1 MKHNLTIRRG
11 ILLLLAL
18 FGVII
23 GGTIFFTARYARN
36 TFVNGEY
43 ENAIE
48 ILTILGRQIEK
59 NLNDND
65 KGISGDPFR
74 FLQTAASVQKTQE
87 NFSFLIR
94 DSQGIVLAPAFAAG
108 KELPMTRVH
117 WLTRDKG
124 CCLAYVWEKECF
136 VVFYPMPDR
145 PLELVAVYD
154 NDYMFEEVYHTLMLF
169 AIVLS
174 AIYLILV
181 LLSWF
186 WIIPAL
192 ERTIDRKNKVP
203 REVYEKELTE
213 LGLSAKQ
220 IATIDGLYS
229 MPVEK
234 AAALC
239 PDSVGAQELLG
250 LFGALKKLALDK
262 YCVFD
267 FGIIRGLDYYTGT
280 VFEVFD
286 NAPENNRAMFG
297 GGRYDNLVGLFVKNA
312 KVSGVGF
319 GMGDVTLENFLVTH
333 GLIPEG
339 FGMGAKVLVTR
350 FDDVDAET
358 YFALS
363 AKLSDAG
370 IPNAVYL
377 GSSKKFGKQIEYA
390 VKAGFTH
397 LLVMGATELAAGIV
411 KIKDLAERT
420 ETEVPV
426 GADFDCKELAEQLGQ

>member
-59 NLNDND
+59 NLSDND

-74 FLQTAASVQKTQE
+74 FLQTAASVQKAQE

-108 KELPMTRVH
+108 KELPMTHVH

-136 VVFYPMPDR
+136 VVFYPMPDH

-192 ERTIDRKNKVP
+192 ERTIDRKNKVENELNAARRLQLKAVTQDFP
-203 REVYEKELTE
+203 RAPWFDIHAELRAMREVGGDIY
-213 LGLSAKQ
+213 
-220 IATIDGLYS
+220 
-229 MPVEK
+229 
-234 AAALC
+234 LC
-239 PDSVGAQELLG
+239 GMVG
-250 LFGALKKLALDK
+250 KKLS
-262 YCVFD
+262 
-267 FGIIRGLDYYTGT
+267 
-280 VFEVFD
+280 
-286 NAPENNRAMFG
+286 
-297 GGRYDNLVGLFVKNA
+297 FV
-312 KVSGVGF
+312 V
-319 GMGDVTLENFLVTH
+319 GDVSDKGTTAAFMMFTISSYIRSRIQTGIPFDRLMEEVNSLICDNPEYEMFCTLFMGAIDPDTLEMEYCNAGHTRTLLNGAFLDQDPQ
-333 GLIPEG
+333 LI
-339 FGMGAKVLVTR
+339 
-350 FDDVDAET
+350 
-358 YFALS
+358 
-363 AKLSDAG
+363 AG
-370 IPNAVYL
+370 IAPGYAYHTQRRQLQHGDRLLLYTDGVTEARDERRAF
-377 GSSKKFGKQIEYA
+377 FGEERLRA
-390 VKAGFTH
+390 WMAARPAGAGCREDCAD
-397 LLVMGATELAAGIV
+397 LLDTLAAFRGKAPQNDDIA
-411 KIKDLAERT
+411 IMSIRI
-420 ETEVPV
+420 
-426 GADFDCKELAEQLGQ
+426 Q